1 MDLFYTDD
9 FHPGDQTLMLPSE
22 ESSHAIK
29 VLRKRKGD
37 LIDLTDGAGNYLQG
51 VIIGESAKN
60 VAVEIEKVE
69 KRPFPAENLIEVAF
83 PIIRPNRLD
92 WAVEKL
98 TELGVK
104 KIIPITCAYSTTRQ
118 IKKDHLRKIMIS
130 AIKQSG
136 QFYLPE
142 IAEVAEFSGWAK
154 RTANMKGLKFIANQD
169 SQDKNINR
177 KITEGLIY
185 LAIGPEGG
193 FHPEE
198 ITLALSSGFRILY
211 LGESILRSET
221 AAVVGV
227 AKLKMIFSS

>member
-9 FHPGDQTLMLPSE
+9 FHPGDRTLLISPE
-22 ESSHAIK
+22 ESRHAVK
-29 VLRKRKGD
+29 VLRNHKGD
-37 LIDLTDGAGNYLQG
+37 HLDLTDGAGNYLQG
-51 VIIGESAKN
+51 VIIEESVKN
-60 VAVEIEKVE
+60 VTVEIEKVE
-69 KRPFPAENLIEVAF
+69 KRPFPAENLIEVAL
-83 PIIRPNRLD
+83 PLIRPNRLD

-98 TELGVK
+98 TELGIR
-104 KIIPITCAYSTTRQ
+104 KIIPITCAYSTTRK

-130 AIKQSG
+130 AMKQSG

-142 IAEVAEFSGWAK
+142 IAEAAEFSRWIK
-154 RTANMKGLKFIANQD
+154 RTANQKGLKFIAHQD
-169 SQDKNINR
+169 SHDKNITR
-177 KITEGLIY
+177 KTADELTY
-185 LAIGPEGG
+185 LAVGPEGG

-227 AKLKMIFSS
+227 AKLKMILSS

>member
-9 FHPGDQTLMLPSE
+9 FHPGDRTLSLSPE
-22 ESSHAIK
+22 ESRHAVK
-29 VLRKRKGD
+29 VLRKYKGD
-37 LIDLTDGAGNYLQG
+37 HIDLTDGAGNYLQG
-51 VIIGESAKN
+51 VIIEESAKN

-69 KRPFPAENLIEVAF
+69 KRPFPTGNLIEVAL

-98 TELGVK
+98 TELGIR

-118 IKKDHLRKIMIS
+118 IKKDHLWKIVIS
-130 AIKQSG
+130 AMKQSG
-136 QFYLPE
+136 QFHLPE
-142 IAEVAEFSGWAK
+142 IAEVAEFSEWVGN
-154 RTANMKGLKFIANQD
+154 TANKNGRKFIAHRD

-177 KITEGLIY
+177 KTTDELIY

-198 ITLALSSGFRILY
+198 ITLALSSGFKILY

-221 AAVVGV
+221 AAVVAV
-227 AKLKMIFSS
+227 TKLKMILSS